1 LKTHLTATME
11 EIETETFWTWHQ
23 AA

>member
-1 LKTHLTATME
+1 VKTHLTVTMK

-23 AA
+23 AV